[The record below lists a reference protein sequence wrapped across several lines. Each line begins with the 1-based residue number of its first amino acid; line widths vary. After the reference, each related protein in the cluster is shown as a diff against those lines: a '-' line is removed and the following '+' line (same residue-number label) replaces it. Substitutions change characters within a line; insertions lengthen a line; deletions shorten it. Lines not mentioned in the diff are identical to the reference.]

1 MEGRPIALEVKA
13 ECRPG
18 QPIYQW
24 FKERIPIAGQDKST
38 LLIKIASIANSGYF
52 DR

>member
-1 MEGRPIALEVKA
+1 MEGHPIVLEVKA

-24 FKERIPIAGQDKST
+24 FKERIPIAGQNKSA
-38 LLIKIASIANSGYF
+38 LLIKTTSIANSGY
-52 DR
+52 